1 MNTYEILIAA
11 RAKIDTPQKWCTG
24 ALAKDLFGKSCVPLS
39 KSAVQYCAIGA
50 VRSLGRISNLSRDRA
65 VVLLNSA
72 CSIPIHHF
80 NDRSEHA
87 DIMALYDKAISIAKR
102 EG

>member
-1 MNTYEILIAA
+1 MTNYEILIAA

-24 ALAKDLFGKSCVPLS
+24 TLAKDLLGKSCTPGS
-39 KSAVQYCAIGA
+39 ESAVQYCAIGA
-50 VRSLGRISNLSRDRA
+50 IHSLGEISYLFREYAYD
-65 VVLLNSA
+65 VLRSA
-72 CSIPIHHF
+72 CSIPVSHF